1 MIELPSIQQLE
12 NFIIYGKV
20 RNFATAAHRANITQS
35 AFSFQMKKLEEIV
48 GTQLVVHGENTI
60 ELTKEGQIF
69 LAKAEKIVSELKQSL
84 SEMKKISRR
93 RSFFICRCVD
103 VFRRCIYQSALNLF

>member
-35 AFSFQMKKLEEIV
+35 AFSFQMKKLEEMLNI
-48 GTQLVVHGENTI
+48 QLITRSNRGSDLTREGE
-60 ELTKEGQIF
+60 F
-69 LAKAEKIVSELKQSL
+69 FSAKKSY
-84 SEMKKISRR
+84 R
-93 RSFFICRCVD
+93 
-103 VFRRCIYQSALNLF
+103 